1 MIEAVVNYVGIN
13 DTELEKKKTQLR
25 EAKDVKLLEVF
36 DMLVRRLKK
45 VKKTK
50 EEMVKYCM
58 RKVFRYIGSK
68 SKKSNGR
75 DVSQALR

>member
-1 MIEAVVNYVGIN
+1 
-13 DTELEKKKTQLR
+13 
-25 EAKDVKLLEVF
+25 
-36 DMLVRRLKK
+36 MLVRRLKK

-58 RKVFRYIGSK
+58 RKVFRHIGSK
-68 SKKSNGR
+68 NKRSNGR

>member
-1 MIEAVVNYVGIN
+1 VVNYVGIN
-13 DTELEKKKTQLR
+13 DTELEKKRNQLK
-25 EAKDVKLLEVF
+25 ESKEIKLLEVF
-36 DMLVRRLKK
+36 EMLVRRLKK

-50 EEMVKYCM
+50 EEMIKYCM